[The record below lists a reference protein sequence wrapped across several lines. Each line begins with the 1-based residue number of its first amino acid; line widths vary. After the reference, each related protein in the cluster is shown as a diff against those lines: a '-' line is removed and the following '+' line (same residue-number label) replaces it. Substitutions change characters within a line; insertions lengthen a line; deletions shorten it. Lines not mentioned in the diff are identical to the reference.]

1 MYRIQVKSWLALS
14 VLSVTGCVAVFEEH
28 PEFGDVGPCAGL
40 ALEEAPACYPD
51 KVVFVAAGAQGGTG
65 TSTQPFGA
73 LAEGLLAAAARG
85 ADAVAIAG
93 DHELT
98 GSVELVEGVA
108 LLGGRFP
115 VTWAQ
120 TEGVSRVL
128 VNMPASED
136 VAVGLI
142 GRDITALTRVVRILV
157 ELPDAPASRRA
168 QLGAQLVRAPGVL
181 LEDVELRVGKGAR
194 GQDGMGGAAGVDGV
208 RGGNAGADGVR
219 SPGAGG
225 AAAQCPDAAGSSGG
239 TGGTRQGQS
248 ATAGTA
254 GQLTVQGLPGGSV
267 TQPGRVGQAGESGA
281 AGEVGA
287 ESVLESQGW
296 QPGASGIAGAPG
308 TSGHGGSGGG
318 GGDVV
323 GGDGSGG
330 GGGGGGAGGCGGQG
344 GAPGTS
350 GTDVVGLV
358 VVGEAPELVR
368 VKITAGS
375 GGDGGAG
382 GAGGTGGQGGRG
394 GDFRTGELNGRPGGR
409 GGDGGVGGV
418 GGVGGAG
425 RGGVSLGAVC
435 STGIALRG
443 SNVVILAGQAG
454 KLGAGDSRARSG
466 ESWGCELP

>member
-1 MYRIQVKSWLALS
+1 MFKQTILS
-14 VLSVTGCVAVFEEH
+14 VAAATLLSGCVLHEEQ
-28 PEFGDVGPCAGL
+28 PEFADVGPCAGL
-40 ALEEAPACYPD
+40 ILEEAPTCYPD
-51 KVVFVAAGAQGGTG
+51 EVVFVASGATGGTG
-65 TSTQPFGA
+65 TAAAPFGS
-73 LAEGLLAAAARG
+73 LADGLLAAAARG

-98 GSVELVEGVA
+98 ASVELVEGVA
-108 LLGGRFP
+108 LLGGRSP
-115 VTWAQ
+115 ATWSQ
-120 TEGVSRVL
+120 TEGASRIL
-128 VNMPASED
+128 INIPESQD
-136 VAVGLI
+136 VAVGLV
-142 GRDITALTRVVRILV
+142 GRDINELTRVVKLVV
-157 ELPDAPASRRA
+157 ELPDAPAGRRA
-168 QLGAQLVRAPGVL
+168 QLGVQLVRAPGVL
-181 LEDVELRVGKGAR
+181 LEDVELRVGAGAR
-194 GQDGMGGAAGVDGV
+194 GQDGAPGAAGVDGA

-225 AAAQCPDAAGSSGG
+225 GAPQCPDAAGSAGG

-254 GQLTVQGLPGGSV
+254 GQQTAQGLPGGSV
-267 TQPGRVGQAGESGA
+267 TQPGRAGQAGESGA

-287 ESVLESQGW
+287 ESSLESQGW
-296 QPGASGIAGAPG
+296 QPGAPGMAGAPG
-308 TSGHGGSGGG
+308 ASGQGGSGGG

-368 VKITAGS
+368 VKITAGN

-409 GGDGGVGGV
+409 GGDGGAGGV

-435 STGIALRG
+435 STGLALRG
-443 SNVVILAGQAG
+443 SDVVILAGQAG
-454 KLGAGDSRARSG
+454 KLGAGDGRARSG